1 MAMTLISPRQRSH
14 AASATSAVYVPPG
27 WPEQVRPP
35 GAPDW
40 ESTAVA
46 FLLDCCPADYR
57 GYPLLQRH
65 PVVLAGFAADV
76 VEAQLRA
83 TRHSLGELR
92 SRLHGHVEP
101 EVVQSAT
108 EVCLEQEAALVR
120 TRRAVALV
128 EESLRGKVF
137 LRRL

>member
-1 MAMTLISPRQRSH
+1 MTLTAPRRHSRGESTP
-14 AASATSAVYVPPG
+14 SAIYVPPG

-40 ESTAVA
+40 EATAVA
-46 FLLDCCPADYR
+46 YLLDCCPADYR
-57 GYPLLQRH
+57 GYPLLRRH
-65 PVVLAGFAADV
+65 PVVLAGLAADV

-83 TRHSLGELR
+83 TRHSLSELR
-92 SRLHGHVEP
+92 ARLHGHVEP

-137 LRRL
+137 LQRL